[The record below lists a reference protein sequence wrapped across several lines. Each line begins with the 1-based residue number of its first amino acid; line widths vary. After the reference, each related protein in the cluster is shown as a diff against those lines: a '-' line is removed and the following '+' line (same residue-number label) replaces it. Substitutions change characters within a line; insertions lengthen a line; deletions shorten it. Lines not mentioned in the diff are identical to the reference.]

1 MSFIV
6 EHAQLENAACIG
18 GKINWRN
25 FASNYSINYVSSS
38 KTHLAFIIIDV
49 QLVLFI
55 AIQCRSGDKQALGR
69 PDLHT
74 PLWKRSLVFLLSS
87 LCFFFCS
94 TVIRKFNSED
104 HRQKTSMITCH
115 TKQIDNG

>member
-1 MSFIV
+1 MSFKV

-55 AIQCRSGDKQALGR
+55 AIQCRSGDKQALYENSIQKIIV
-69 PDLHT
+69 
-74 PLWKRSLVFLLSS
+74 KR
-87 LCFFFCS
+87 
-94 TVIRKFNSED
+94 
-104 HRQKTSMITCH
+104 QA
-115 TKQIDNG
+115 